1 MRTQFFSTAGE
12 CCTTLIAKYAPLED
26 HRVASFTGVERLTAV
41 LTETFIGG

>member
-12 CCTTLIAKYAPLED
+12 CCTTLIAKYAPFEN

-41 LTETFIGG
+41 LTETYIGG